1 MTRKYYI
8 DGTGYELEET
18 SMKASE
24 LLFWDSNPR
33 IYEKIRRKTGS
44 SQITQSEIQKFF
56 LEEVDSVNTLK
67 TSIAKAGGINVPLF
81 VQKAQDSSDYVVY
94 EGNTRLAAVRQ
105 MHFKGLSPYNDSDLI
120 PVQIL
125 PQTMNEDLI
134 NTVVGNEQLNNTKK
148 DWDAFELVAYVAREY
163 EGRANQGHSEKS
175 IYAGMKNE
183 FSISSGKVK
192 SSVRIINFMKEN
204 GLDKQMKGVNRFSHW
219 NFYHTNKEH
228 QKISKLFNDKEK
240 FNEIKSSTA
249 SKPFDKIIIDI
260 VMDDNAPKAVDFRD
274 QLVKI
279 SKEYE
284 RDESHI
290 EHLIAGTYKISDIAS
305 MISDDNQV
313 MYSFLDT
320 TYEKLVSRS
329 FKDDLLAEK
338 LKTDKKLQKKVKTI
352 VTKLKVHVDLAGAI
366 ETGVE
371 DTDRFKKINLIEA
384 NAIADYFWD
393 KNNLPKTIKKQHI
406 KNYFKMNKGSTTKS
420 QKDEL
425 MKLDKLPEE
434 IMRSLL

>member
-1 MTRKYYI
+1 
-8 DGTGYELEET
+8 
-18 SMKASE
+18 
-24 LLFWDSNPR
+24 
-33 IYEKIRRKTGS
+33 
-44 SQITQSEIQKFF
+44 
-56 LEEVDSVNTLK
+56 
-67 TSIAKAGGINVPLF
+67 
-81 VQKAQDSSDYVVY
+81 
-94 EGNTRLAAVRQ
+94 
-105 MHFKGLSPYNDSDLI
+105 
-120 PVQIL
+120 
-125 PQTMNEDLI
+125 
-134 NTVVGNEQLNNTKK
+134 
-148 DWDAFELVAYVAREY
+148 
-163 EGRANQGHSEKS
+163 
-175 IYAGMKNE
+175 
-183 FSISSGKVK
+183 
-192 SSVRIINFMKEN
+192 
-204 GLDKQMKGVNRFSHW
+204 MKGVNRFSHW

-228 QKISKLFNDKEK
+228 QKISKLFNDKDK

-249 SKPFDKIIIDI
+249 PKPFDKVIIDI

-290 EHLIAGTYKISDIAS
+290 KHLIAGTYKISDIAS
-305 MISDDNQV
+305 MISDDDQA

-320 TYEKLVSRS
+320 TYEKLISPS
-329 FKDDLLAEK
+329 FKDNLLAEK

-384 NAIADYFWD
+384 NAIADYFWN

-406 KNYFKMNKGSTTKS
+406 KNHFKINKGSITKS

-425 MKLDKLPEE
+425 MKLDKLPGE

>member
-1 MTRKYYI
+1 MTRKYFI

-44 SQITQSEIQKFF
+44 AQITQNEIQKFF

-105 MHFKGLSPYNDSDLI
+105 MHFKGLSPYNDSDLV

-125 PQTMNEDLI
+125 PQTMDEDLI

-183 FSISSGKVK
+183 FNISSGKVK
-192 SSVRIINFMKEN
+192 SSVQIINFMKEN

-219 NFYHTNKEH
+219 NFY
-228 QKISKLFNDKEK
+228 IR
-240 FNEIKSSTA
+240 IKNI
-249 SKPFDKIIIDI
+249 KKY
-260 VMDDNAPKAVDFRD
+260 
-274 QLVKI
+274 L
-279 SKEYE
+279 
-284 RDESHI
+284 
-290 EHLIAGTYKISDIAS
+290 
-305 MISDDNQV
+305 
-313 MYSFLDT
+313 SFLMI
-320 TYEKLVSRS
+320 R
-329 FKDDLLAEK
+329 
-338 LKTDKKLQKKVKTI
+338 
-352 VTKLKVHVDLAGAI
+352 
-366 ETGVE
+366 
-371 DTDRFKKINLIEA
+371 
-384 NAIADYFWD
+384 
-393 KNNLPKTIKKQHI
+393 KN
-406 KNYFKMNKGSTTKS
+406 
-420 QKDEL
+420 L
-425 MKLDKLPEE
+425 MK
-434 IMRSLL
+434 